1 MATPKALPEKLK
13 TSPNKRERP
22 EESSADF
29 RRILVGAYK
38 HWPVIAALLLLSTGI
53 AFLWSKSRPRVYQ
66 ASAMLEFDPNPV
78 RPLGGGQ
85 GDPMMGWNSF
95 FDNQENYQTQFT
107 IITSDAILTKV
118 VRDMNLGSDPRFI
131 GSAAPGSKDA
141 IDAAVVSL
149 RGRILVEPVKSSR
162 LFYVRVEDTDKAL
175 ATRLA
180 YSVAHTYVD
189 HNLQKAIGESSD
201 AALWLTGQV
210 DHYGSELKQSEVEL
224 HNFKKDNDLPSSTLE
239 EVSKMIR
246 REMESYDDAL
256 TKTRTKRKEL
266 EARHAEL
273 AKITVDNVDSLP
285 ASELL
290 NNAFLQQLR
299 AQYLGAVKER
309 QELVSGGV
317 GGGKG
322 ENHPLVLAADEKI
335 LQCKRALVAEVRNIQ
350 GAVERDLA
358 IIQRQEAG
366 EAMLYEDARKR
377 AVDLNLK
384 ELEYH
389 RLDRARAQNEKMY
402 STLLE
407 RMKEADLARMMKVNN
422 VSVIDEPVEPK
433 APIRP
438 NTLANLGIGAAI
450 GLVLGIALAVLREQ
464 LDSSLKTP
472 ADVEGRLNMTFL
484 GMLPSLDDSE
494 TGKKGT
500 KKRRRRGDLP
510 RATTDDPAI
519 YVHQRPLS
527 GVAEAAR
534 TLRTNLH
541 FMSPDHP
548 HRVILVTS
556 SAPAEGKTTV
566 ACSIAIAMAQSG
578 QKVCVVDCDL
588 RRPRLHRVFGR
599 AGDMGL
605 TSVLIGDATIE
616 EVAKPAKAG
625 PQGGEI
631 PNLWCIPAGSP
642 PPNPADLL
650 HSERFKQTLAEL
662 SKRFD
667 RIIIDSPPLAAVT
680 DSAIV
685 STLVDATVFV
695 IRAFKTSHYLA
706 RQGLRALTDVDAPIA
721 GAVLNAVDLTKTT
734 YSYYYNQYYYYRRE
748 GYGPVDQEPEPSAG
762 GGGGDDDDDVP
773 RGQAPLPPN

>member
-1 MATPKALPEKLK
+1 MPQPEKSTPKK
-13 TSPNKRERP
+13 TPRT
-22 EESSADF
+22 EEGSFDV
-29 RRILVGAYK
+29 RRTLAGVAK
-38 HWPVIAALLLLSTGI
+38 HWPIVVALFLVGTGA
-53 AFLWSKSRPRVYQ
+53 AFLWSKSRPKIYQ
-66 ASAMLEFDPNPV
+66 ASAMLEFDPNPI
-78 RPLGGGQ
+78 RPLGGQ
-85 GDPMMGWNSF
+85 NDPMMLAWTSF
-95 FDNQENYQTQFT
+95 LDNQENYQTQFT
-107 IITSDAILTKV
+107 IITSDAVLSKV
-118 VRDMNLGSDPRFI
+118 VRDLGLAADPAFSGGAGRT
-131 GSAAPGSKDA
+131 SKDA
-141 IDAAVVSL
+141 TESAISTL
-149 RGRILVEPVKSSR
+149 RGKIIVEPVKNSR
-162 LFYVRVEDTDKAL
+162 LFYVRVEDSDKAL
-175 ATRLA
+175 ATRLCSA
-180 YSVAHTYVD
+180 VAHTYVD
-189 HNLQKAIGESSD
+189 HNLQKSIGESSD

-210 DHYGSELKQSEVEL
+210 DHYGSELKQSELDL

-246 REMESYDDAL
+246 LEMESYDEAL
-256 TKTRTKRKEL
+256 TKTRTRRKEL

-290 NNAFLQQLR
+290 NNLFLSQLR
-299 AQYLGAVKER
+299 AQYLAAVKER
-309 QELVSGGV
+309 QELVSGGI

-335 LQCKRALVAEVRNIQ
+335 LQSKKALVAEVRNIQ

-366 EAMLYEDARKR
+366 EAALYEDARKR

-422 VSVIDEPVEPK
+422 VTVIDEPIEPK
-433 APIRP
+433 VPIRP
-438 NTLANLGIGAAI
+438 NTAANIGIGAGI
-450 GLVLGIALAVLREQ
+450 GLILGIALAVLREQ
-464 LDSSLKTP
+464 LDTSMKTP
-472 ADVEGRLNMTFL
+472 ADVETRLNLTFL
-484 GMLPSLDDSE
+484 GMLPALDEEND
-494 TGKKGT
+494 KRKGG

-510 RATTDDPAI
+510 RAATDDPAI

-548 HRVILVTS
+548 HKVILVTS

-578 QKVCVVDCDL
+578 QRVCIVDCDL

-599 AGDMGL
+599 VGDIGL

-625 PQGGEI
+625 QQGGEI

-667 RIIIDSPPLAAVT
+667 RIVIDSPPLAAVT

-685 STLVDATVFV
+685 STLVDTTVFV
-695 IRAFKTSHYLA
+695 IRAFHTSHYLA

-734 YSYYYNQYYYYRRE
+734 YSYYYQQYYYYRRE
-748 GYGPVDQEPEPSAG
+748 GYGPIETEG
-762 GGGGDDDDDVP
+762 GDGDDD
-773 RGQAPLPPN
+773 RSSAAAPPPN

>member
-1 MATPKALPEKLK
+1 ML
-13 TSPNKRERP
+13 
-22 EESSADF
+22 
-29 RRILVGAYK
+29 K
-38 HWPVIAALLLLSTGI
+38 HWPVVAAMVLMATGA
-53 AFLWSKSRPRVYQ
+53 AFLWSKSRPKVYQ
-66 ASAMLEFDPNPV
+66 ASTMLEFDPNPV
-78 RPLGGGQ
+78 RPLGGQ
-85 GDPMMGWNSF
+85 NDPTAQWMSF

-107 IITSDAILTKV
+107 ILTSDVILTKV
-118 VRDMNLGSDPRFI
+118 VRDLNLATDPRFA
-131 GSAAPGSKDA
+131 GAAAPGSKDA
-141 IDAAVVSL
+141 VENAVVSV
-149 RGRILVEPVKSSR
+149 RARIVIEPVKSSR
-162 LFYVRVEDTDKAL
+162 LFYVRGEDTDKWL
-175 ATRLA
+175 ATRLCFA
-180 YSVAHTYVD
+180 VSHAYVD
-189 HNLQKAIGESSD
+189 HNLQKSIGQSSD

-210 DHYGSELKQSEVEL
+210 DHYDSELKQSEQEL

-246 REMESYDDAL
+246 LEMESYDEAL
-256 TKTRTKRKEL
+256 TKTRTRRKEL

-290 NNAFLQQLR
+290 NNTFLQSLR
-299 AQYLGAVKER
+299 TQYIGAVKER

-317 GGGKG
+317 GGAKG
-322 ENHPLVLAADEKI
+322 ENHPLVLAADEKV
-335 LQCKRALVAEVRNIQ
+335 LQTKRALVSEVRNIQ

-358 IIQRQEAG
+358 VIQRQEAG
-366 EAMLYEDARKR
+366 EASLYEEARKR

-384 ELEYH
+384 ELEFH

-402 STLLE
+402 NTLLE

-422 VSVIDEPVEPK
+422 VTVIDEPIEPK
-433 APIRP
+433 SPIRP
-438 NTLANLGIGAAI
+438 NTLVNVGIGSSI
-450 GLVLGIALAVLREQ
+450 GLVLGIALAILREQ
-464 LDSSLKTP
+464 LDSSMKTP
-472 ADVEGRLNMTFL
+472 ADVESRLNLTFL
-484 GMLPSLDDSE
+484 GMLPALDESE
-494 TGKKGT
+494 SNAKKVG
-500 KKRRRRGDLP
+500 KKRRRRGDVP
-510 RATTDDPAI
+510 RAATDDPAI

-548 HRVILVTS
+548 HKVILVTS

-578 QKVCVVDCDL
+578 QRVCVLDCDL

-599 AGDMGL
+599 VGDTGL

-616 EVAKPAKAG
+616 DVAKPAKAG
-625 PQGGEI
+625 MTGGEI

-650 HSERFKQTLAEL
+650 ASERFKQTLAEL

-685 STLVDATVFV
+685 STLVDTVVFV
-695 IRAFKTSHYLA
+695 IRAFHTSHHLA

-734 YSYYYNQYYYYRRE
+734 YSYYYQQYYYYRRE
-748 GYGPVDQEPEPSAG
+748 GYGPVEGEDGDGGTGSDPERKSAA
-762 GGGGDDDDDVP
+762 
-773 RGQAPLPPN
+773 APPQN

>member
-1 MATPKALPEKLK
+1 MPK
-13 TSPNKRERP
+13 PNRP
-22 EESSADF
+22 EEGGIDA
-29 RRILVGAYK
+29 RRVLAGVAK
-38 HWPVIAALLLLSTGI
+38 HWPIVAALIVLTSGA
-53 AFLWSKSRPRVYQ
+53 AFLWSKSRPKVYQ
-66 ASAMLEFDPNPV
+66 ASAMLEFDPNPI
-78 RPLGGGQ
+78 RPLGGQ
-85 GDPMMGWNSF
+85 NDPMAQWGNF
-95 FDNQENYQTQFT
+95 FDNHENYQTQFT
-107 IITSDAILTKV
+107 IITSDAILSKV
-118 VRDMNLGSDPRFI
+118 ARDLNLTTDPAFI
-131 GSAAPGSKDA
+131 GSAPPGSKDA
-141 IDAAVVSL
+141 VNAAVANL
-149 RGRILVEPVKSSR
+149 RGRVMVDPIKNSR

-175 ATRLA
+175 ATRIC

-189 HNLQKAIGESSD
+189 HNLQKSIGESSE

-210 DHYGSELKQSEVEL
+210 DHYGNELKESEVEL

-246 REMESYDDAL
+246 LEMEAYDEAL

-273 AKITVDNVDSLP
+273 AKITVDNVESLP

-290 NNAFLQQLR
+290 NNTFLQQLR
-299 AQYLGAVKER
+299 TQYLAAVKER

-335 LQCKRALVAEVRNIQ
+335 LQTKRALVAEVRNIQ

-358 IIQRQEAG
+358 VIQHQEAG
-366 EAMLYEDARKR
+366 EASLYEEARKR

-384 ELEYH
+384 ELEYR

-402 STLLE
+402 GTLLE

-433 APIRP
+433 VPIRP
-438 NTLANLGIGAAI
+438 NTTANIGIGAAV
-450 GLVLGIALAVLREQ
+450 GLILGIALAVLREQ
-464 LDSSLKTP
+464 LDNSMKTP
-472 ADVEGRLNMTFL
+472 TDVETRLNMTFL
-484 GMLPSLDDSE
+484 GMLPSLDESE
-494 TGKKGT
+494 SDKKKVA
-500 KKRRRRGDLP
+500 KKRRRRGDIP
-510 RATTDDPAI
+510 RAATDDPAI

-548 HRVILVTS
+548 HKVILVTS

-578 QKVCVVDCDL
+578 QRVCVVDCDL

-599 AGDMGL
+599 IGDLGL
-605 TSVLIGDATIE
+605 TSILIGDATIE

-625 PQGGEI
+625 PQGGDI

-685 STLVDATVFV
+685 STLVDTTVFV
-695 IRAFKTSHYLA
+695 IRAFHTSHHLA

-734 YSYYYNQYYYYRRE
+734 YSYYYQQYYYYRRE
-748 GYGPVDQEPEPSAG
+748 GYGPVDADGPDEG
-762 GGGGDDDDDVP
+762 GGGGSGDDDDSSK
-773 RGQAPLPPN
+773 RAAAPPPN